1 MVQMRIILV
10 NGLAKLDI
18 ELNTMVAL
26 RLFFLESLLGHIS
39 IDQQLESLFVDNY
52 LDIDLVLLMT
62 LGFLFTSFLSN
73 NVIDVRLF

>member
-1 MVQMRIILV
+1 
-10 NGLAKLDI
+10 
-18 ELNTMVAL
+18 MVAL

-39 IDQQLESLFVDNY
+39 VDQQSESLFVDNY

-62 LGFLFTSFLSN
+62 LGFLFTSFLSD

>member
-1 MVQMRIILV
+1 MRIILV
-10 NGLAKLDI
+10 NGLAKSDI

-26 RLFFLESLLGHIS
+26 RLFFLESLGHIS
-39 IDQQLESLFVDNY
+39 VDQQQESLFVDNY